1 MEWEGVH
8 GGLHNVFGEL
18 ELLRL
23 LDQFFDRAV
32 YHATEGYE
40 ESVEKV
46 A

>member
-18 ELLRL
+18 EFLRL
-23 LDQFFDRAV
+23 LDQFFDRVLYYA
-32 YHATEGYE
+32 AEGYE